1 MFICYSFY
9 FSNLNV
15 QNAMMPNVYAVFCS
29 VQEGLEMQ
37 LALVYGI
44 SGNFVLIKLLFC
56 QMQ

>member
-1 MFICYSFY
+1 
-9 FSNLNV
+9 
-15 QNAMMPNVYAVFCS
+15 MMPNVYAVFCS